1 MYIPDKFRF
10 EDHQELLAFM
20 RRYPFAVMVTPCNG
34 VSVATHLPLVIGEDG
49 ERIILS
55 GHFAAANPQIQ
66 HIGQETSLV
75 VFSGPHAYISP
86 RHYERF
92 ESVPTW
98 DYLDVH
104 AYGICRVA
112 KDVDAKLKLLEK
124 MIAFYEPDYMDQ
136 WASLPSGFKTSMS
149 DGVVA
154 FSMDVTDLQ
163 GQQKLS
169 QNKTPAE
176 RLRI

>member
-1 MYIPDKFRF
+1 
-10 EDHQELLAFM
+10 
-20 RRYPFAVMVTPCNG
+20 
-34 VSVATHLPLVIGEDG
+34 
-49 ERIILS
+49 
-55 GHFAAANPQIQ
+55 IQ

-98 DYLDVH
+98 DYLAVH

-176 RLRI
+176 RLRIVKQLERTATSAEQALADYIRKTII